1 MKYLR
6 SIFPTMNRWRT
17 ADTETGR
24 DRSATSEA
32 NRHAARLRVTPA
44 QRAEAA
50 GLLSAIQAQE
60 RTAEEHVAAYQQAA
74 AQAEERFLTGVPTTT
89 EWTDPSSDPLG
100 DVAAAAA
107 QLRATALAARRTMDA
122 HDEVTTAVEERLA
135 ELDDQIAGTHRRIAA
150 AWSGPSMIFDQDHTH
165 TWDRDDVQGRPGFA
179 CACGKSKC
187 DLLRCVLEQDHE
199 PPAHG
204 FASDPPLLGG

>member
-17 ADTETGR
+17 AED
-24 DRSATSEA
+24 D
-32 NRHAARLRVTPA
+32 
-44 QRAEAA
+44 
-50 GLLSAIQAQE
+50 
-60 RTAEEHVAAYQQAA
+60 VAAIQQAA
-74 AQAEERFLTGVPTTT
+74 AQTEERFLVDAPTTT

-135 ELDDQIAGTHRRIAA
+135 ELDDEIAGTHRRIAA
-150 AWSGPSMIFDQDHTH
+150 AAWAEVAEAGLFDQDHTH

-199 PPAHG
+199 PPRHG